1 MKEILSLVYFIFMFL
16 LTLGVVYYFV
26 FRDQRVQRRIN
37 YYLDINKKYK
47 SLKKKKESPKENS
60 NKIRSFSQFIRGK
73 LSDTKQEKIDQLL
86 KSAGI
91 ELDAEQYVLLR
102 WFCAIIIAG
111 IVYLISGN
119 IILAVPS
126 GIVGYISPKIW
137 LNKKIA
143 KRIQSFN
150 ESLPDMI
157 STIIGSLRAGY
168 SFPQALKTVAEEC
181 ESPVREEVI
190 LLLKEMSYGVTVEE
204 ALNNLNKRMP
214 SNDLEIM
221 IQAILIQRLVGGN
234 LSTVLEIIV
243 KTIRERNALERQVQ
257 TLTSQGRL
265 SGRVIGLLPVV
276 IGLMIYLINPEYM
289 VSFFTNIIGKILI
302 AIGVMFGVI
311 GFILINKLTKIE
323 V

>member
-1 MKEILSLVYFIFMFL
+1 
-16 LTLGVVYYFV
+16 
-26 FRDQRVQRRIN
+26 
-37 YYLDINKKYK
+37 
-47 SLKKKKESPKENS
+47 
-60 NKIRSFSQFIRGK
+60 
-73 LSDTKQEKIDQLL
+73 
-86 KSAGI
+86 
-91 ELDAEQYVLLR
+91 
-102 WFCAIIIAG
+102 
-111 IVYLISGN
+111 
-119 IILAVPS
+119 
-126 GIVGYISPKIW
+126 
-137 LNKKIA
+137 
-143 KRIQSFN
+143 
-150 ESLPDMI
+150 MI

-168 SFPQALKTVAEEC
+168 SFPQALKTVSEEC

-243 KTIRERNALERQVQ
+243 KTIRERNTLERQVQ

-302 AIGVMFGVI
+302 AIGVMFGAI